1 VTLVSPGL
9 AFVGTIFALG
19 ACRPATL
26 ASAEPKPS
34 ASAQAARPE
43 PSAARAASFPTP
55 ATSVDHARYPW
66 LAGGVVPGPVDTLE
80 SRFAAPADCERVPLE
95 PGSFG
100 AWLRGLPLTRPS
112 TPVRAYDGSLV
123 RPGSDPRVAAV
134 VALDVGHADLQQCA
148 DTVVRLHAEWR
159 WSEGQREHTYRAAAG
174 TELGWGRF
182 AQGERVML
190 TDGGTLQWVPVGK
203 RAEDY
208 ASFRNYLDTVFA
220 WLNTVSLARDT
231 QPVPPGSLRPGDF
244 FVLPGSPGH
253 AVLVL
258 DLARC
263 RTKGL
268 VGLLG
273 QGFLPAQ
280 SAHVLGTATG
290 EPWFVLD
297 PTRAVETPFWRPF
310 PWTSLRRLDA

>member
-9 AFVGTIFALG
+9 ALIGAFFALG
-19 ACRPATL
+19 ACRPTTL
-26 ASAEPKPS
+26 ASVEPEPS
-34 ASAQAARPE
+34 ASA
-43 PSAARAASFPTP
+43 RASSSFPTP
-55 ATSVDHARYPW
+55 ATSVDQARYPW

-80 SRFAAPADCERVPLE
+80 SRFATPEGCERVPLE

-100 AWLRGLPLTRPS
+100 EWLRSLPLAQPS

-123 RPGSDPRVAAV
+123 RSGDDPRVAAV

-148 DTVVRLHAEWR
+148 DTVIRLHAEWR

-174 TELGWGRF
+174 TDLAWRRF
-182 AQGERVML
+182 ARGERVML

-208 ASFRNYLDTVFA
+208 PSSRNYLDTVFA
-220 WLNTVSLARDT
+220 WLNRGSLARDAR
-231 QPVPPGSLRPGDF
+231 PIHPSSLQPGDF

-253 AVLVL
+253 AFLVL

-263 RTKGL
+263 RAQEL

-273 QGFLPAQ
+273 QGFIPAQ
-280 SAHVLGTATG
+280 SAQVLRAATG
-290 EPWFVLD
+290 GPWFVLD